1 MLTWVELPDSKYG
14 IEYSLEIA
22 VHDTVKKS
30 RLPLRARNS
39 SFGIRSRIKKKPS
52 RHSPFEAMHASLNLV
67 TGRSHHP
74 DGTAIMYIREIFEPG
89 DPEFDFIGAK
99 ANASQLSQ
107 EQVDRIRIMIVPERR
122 EEVLVAYLNYYDMA
136 YKEDHISKESA
147 DVLKHFDGFKRRYS
161 STRCVQEKF
170 DLLFGFSFAIKKYSG
185 WMYRYECMHAREK
198 MVAALAR
205 HWRNLLRKNSPVQLG
220 LDAEFSYPALLTFL
234 RCFKRQ
240 TEESIETFGEPPIK
254 FVFEAE
260 EIHISFDE
268 ASVSTMSMSINSRFS
283 L

>member
-14 IEYSLEIA
+14 IEYSLEMA
-22 VHDTVKKS
+22 VHERVKQS
-30 RLPLRARNS
+30 RLPLRAKN

-52 RHSPFEAMHASLNLV
+52 RHSPFETMLGSLNLV
-67 TGRSHHP
+67 TRRSQHP

-89 DPEFDFIGAK
+89 DLEFDFIGAK
-99 ANASQLSQ
+99 VNTSQLSQ
-107 EQVDRIRIMIVPERR
+107 EQIDRIRIMILPERR
-122 EEVLVAYLNYYDMA
+122 EEVLVAYLNYYDMIS
-136 YKEDHISKESA
+136 KEDHIFNESA
-147 DVLKHFDGFKRRYS
+147 DVLRHFDGFKRRYS
-161 STRCVQEKF
+161 STRCVQDKF

-185 WMYRYECMHAREK
+185 WMYRDEPMRAKEK

-205 HWRNLLRKNSPVQLG
+205 HWRNLLRKNSPEQLG
-220 LDAEFSYPALLTFL
+220 LDAEFSFPALVTFL
-234 RCFKRQ
+234 RCFKRH
-240 TEESIETFGEPPIK
+240 TESIETVGDPPIK

-268 ASVSTMSMSINSRFS
+268 GSVSTMSMSINSRFS